1 MKNKTLKRSFAAV
14 LSVSVLATAQA
25 VSFAAATRNDT
36 SANLFED
43 DFQSYAAGGVS
54 MDTMPKWYMKDD
66 LESCAIAEDGT
77 NKVLKI
83 ADTTTTPST
92 PVLAMAQ
99 GTTAKVQQTPVTINF
114 DIKVPS
120 GSDEVWGL
128 VCPVMEETENIADTN
143 FGQNQMINITKAA
156 DTENVSIA
164 VKDGTD
170 EVIKSINIATDAW
183 YSIVIDENLGGSGN
197 WSYIVAVYDASGNL
211 IDTCS
216 KLGSQFMGTFQNI
229 NFTAWRTGAYYVDNI
244 KIDKISRGFLV
255 SDDMEYNS
263 REEASKYWRTGNNAA
278 SFEKIDNEH
287 GMTAK
292 VGNTEFYPCIA
303 AEPVESG
310 IVTIDFDTYILGNT
324 NGNQNNCGRFNV
336 INKDGTSD
344 PGGNCILRFD
354 QRSDNSNVDL
364 YVGDNWINQLPS
376 NWYHVSIEM
385 NLDAGSYSVS
395 VKNTNGNDYC
405 STNSN
410 SQNNTTRAVKNFA
423 MINFTSWA
431 DPFYFDNF
439 KLTCGADEPKADI
452 SAESTTV
459 TAQKNSETDKATG
472 LFTTI
477 TNKGAAAGAFN
488 KISYVITSGGV
499 TKTFNGTASTEINLT
514 PNASAYVGLIVNGL
528 YDVNPTV
535 NVGVE

>member
-1 MKNKTLKRSFAAV
+1 
-14 LSVSVLATAQA
+14 
-25 VSFAAATRNDT
+25 
-36 SANLFED
+36 
-43 DFQSYAAGGVS
+43 
-54 MDTMPKWYMKDD
+54 
-66 LESCAIAEDGT
+66 
-77 NKVLKI
+77 
-83 ADTTTTPST
+83 
-92 PVLAMAQ
+92 AMAQ
-99 GTTAKVQQTPVTINF
+99 GTTAKVQQTPVTISF

-128 VCPVMEETENIADTN
+128 VCPVMEETENIADTD
-143 FGQNQMINITKAA
+143 FGQNHMINITKAA

-354 QRSDNSNVDL
+354 QRSGDSNVDL

-376 NWYHVSIEM
+376 GWYHVSIEM

-410 SQNNTTRAVKNFA
+410 SQNNTTRAVTNFA

-431 DPFYFDNF
+431 DPFYFDNVSITTGD
-439 KLTCGADEPKADI
+439 KPA
-452 SAESTTV
+452 AEFRCENTV
-459 TAQKNSETDKATG
+459 TAKYISDDNKATG
-472 LFTTI
+472 IKTVISNVGEASGSFVTVIWDITSNNENGRITTI
-477 TNKGAAAGAFN
+477 KEGGAKTGNVFSLDAGASIEFG
-488 KISYVITSGGV
+488 II
-499 TKTFNGTASTEINLT
+499 ID
-514 PNASAYVGLIVNGL
+514 GL
-528 YDVNPTV
+528 YDENPV
-535 NVGVE
+535 VDVILD